1 MKIVTKIIL
10 GELGEA
16 AHQWGYTNFTPEGFY
31 KLAYKFGRDKALEEW
46 PAGEKLLAR
55 SNYWSERYAVN
66 VLKGPFPEAEKH
78 WYKDP
83 EWVIIYST
91 KALKR
96 RWPEA
101 EKATIIPLYL
111 GQEDWLGA
119 RPWLSLLDRE
129 WALDYVKAFPEAK
142 MDWAINGLIDWT
154 DI

>member
-1 MKIVTKIIL
+1 MNAADRI
-10 GELGEA
+10 LGEA

-31 KLAYKFGRDKALEEW
+31 KLAHKFGRDKALEEW

-55 SNYWSERYAVN
+55 SNYWSERYATD

-83 EWVIIYST
+83 EWVTMYST

-111 GQEDWLGA
+111 GQEDWLAA
-119 RPWLSLLDRE
+119 RPWVDE
-129 WALDYVKAFPEAK
+129 EYDKIWALDYIKAFPEAK
-142 MDWAINGLIDWT
+142 VDWAINGLIDWT
-154 DI
+154 DL